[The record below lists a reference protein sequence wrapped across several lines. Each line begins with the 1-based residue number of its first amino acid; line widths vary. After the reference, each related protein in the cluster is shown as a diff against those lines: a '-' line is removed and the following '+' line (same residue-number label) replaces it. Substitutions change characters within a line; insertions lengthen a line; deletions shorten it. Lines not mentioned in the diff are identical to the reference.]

1 MSNEY
6 ILTTGKAAAFL
17 GITIKTLQNWDN
29 KGVLVAR
36 RTPGGRR
43 YYLREELEERF
54 FERPVAVVKKEKE

>member
-1 MSNEY
+1 MNNEY

-29 KGVLVAR
+29 AGVLPAR

-54 FERPVAVVKKEKE
+54 MARPVSVVKKEK